1 MTGGAAFSFSEGEML
16 KDINAY
22 AHLKLGQKRD
32 CAVQEKL
39 LIQGID
45 SLYKEQVP
53 YIGIPL

>member
-32 CAVQEKL
+32 CAVQEKFHISGL
-39 LIQGID
+39 
-45 SLYKEQVP
+45 
-53 YIGIPL
+53 